1 MSYDIDK
8 YPAQSGRVI
17 GEDGETYNLVDLM
30 QGGTAA
36 SNENYD
42 VDKYPAKSGRVIGED
57 GKVYNLVDLLQGTGG
72 GGGEVSWE
80 NILNKPATFP
90 PSTHNHTIAQVT
102 GLQGEL
108 NAKLTASK
116 MEAIPDST
124 AEDIETLVSNFNQLL
139 AALRSAGV
147 MNE

>member
-17 GEDGETYNLVDLM
+17 GEDGQTHNLVDLM
-30 QGGTAA
+30 QGGTAVSDA
-36 SNENYD
+36 TYEI
-42 VDKYPAKSGRVIGED
+42 DKYPAKSGRVIGED
-57 GKVYNLVDLLQGTGG
+57 GKVYNLVDLLQGV
-72 GGGEVSWE
+72 GGGEVLWE
-80 NILNKPATFP
+80 DILNKPSTFP

-108 NAKLTASK
+108 NAKLTANK
-116 MEAIPDST
+116 VEAIPDST
-124 AEDIETLVSNFNQLL
+124 AQDIETLVNDFNQLL

-147 MNE
+147 MNG